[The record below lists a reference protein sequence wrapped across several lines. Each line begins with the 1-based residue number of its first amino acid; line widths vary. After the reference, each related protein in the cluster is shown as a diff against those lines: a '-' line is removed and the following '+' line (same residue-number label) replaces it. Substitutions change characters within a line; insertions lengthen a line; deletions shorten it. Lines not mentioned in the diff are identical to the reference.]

1 MKPEY
6 LQSAEEV
13 LCSQGSQRGG
23 LTSQE
28 AAARLEKHGPNR
40 LQEAKKITN
49 LQRFLQQLKDP
60 MLLILMAAAAVSA
73 VTSIL
78 SGEKLTEVIIILAV
92 VLLNAVLGVV
102 QESKAEAAIEAL
114 QTMTAA
120 TSKVLRD
127 GKIVVLHSA
136 DLVPGDVVLLE
147 AGDAV
152 PADGRLL
159 ESASLKIEEAALT
172 GESVPVNKTAE
183 TISAQGDVP
192 LGDRKNM
199 CYMGSTVVY
208 GRGSAVITATG
219 MDTEMGKIAG
229 VLARTEQEET
239 PLQRKLTQLGK
250 TLSYLVL
257 AICIFIFVFDLLVEG
272 DYSLEAILKTFMVAV
287 SLAVAAIPE
296 GLATVVT
303 VVLTIGVTNMS
314 KRGAVIRRLTA
325 VETLGCT
332 QVICSDKTGTLTQN
346 KMTVVDHTGPQRLLA
361 TAMALCSDAAWTEE
375 GAQGEPTEAA
385 LVNFAAETGLKKPLL
400 EEQQPRVAEAP
411 FDSSR
416 KMMSTVHQID
426 GGFIQYTK
434 GAPDEVL
441 RLCTCYIESGE
452 MRPMTEEK
460 RRAILLENKAMADR
474 ALRVLAAAQR
484 SWGDKLPEDISPE
497 TLEQDLCFIG
507 LAGMIDPVRPEVKDA
522 IHQCRKAGIRPVMI
536 TGDHKDTAVAIAKE
550 LDILDSADQAITGSA
565 LNDLT
570 DEELAEA
577 VPRYSVYARV
587 QPEHKV
593 RIVSAWKKRGAITA
607 MTGDGVNDAP
617 SIKTADI
624 GVGMG
629 ITGTDVTKNVADMV
643 LSDDNFAT
651 IVGAVGEGRRIY
663 DNIRKTIQFLLASNM
678 SEVLGV
684 FTATLLGFTLLGPVH
699 LLFIN
704 LITDCFPALALGLEK
719 AEPDVMDRPPRDS
732 HDGIFAGGL
741 GLDILYQGV
750 LITVITLAS
759 YIIGHCV
766 EVGYFEMPSGVS
778 PHGMTM
784 AFLTMSMCEIFH
796 SFNMRFQRRSIFS
809 GRSHNKVL
817 WAAML
822 GSLLITTLVLEVG
835 PIADAFGFTPVGW
848 AEYGIALA
856 LAVLVIPVVELVKFF
871 QRRAA
876 KKKHK

>member
-127 GKIVVLHSA
+127 GKITVLHSA

-303 VVLTIGVTNMS
+303 VVLSIGVTNMS

-385 LVNFAAETGLKKPLL
+385 LVNFAAEAGLKKPLL

-441 RLCTCYIESGE
+441 RLCTCYIDSGE

-577 VPRYSVYARV
+577 VPKYSVYARV

-809 GRSHNKVL
+809 GHSHNKVL

-876 KKKHK
+876 KKKRK